1 MNKQIT
7 QLLPDNIHK
16 RIAEYLQPIELKAMI
31 VIYKYTGCKIK
42 KHDYTIPC
50 ENCENAYNP
59 SKIYIYSKKKSNPI
73 LTNYYINQLKKKIY
87 SNSQLK
93 YPCTRWLPHIFYN
106 ISDLFIQGCDT
117 PNIKQDMLLKDEQKE
132 YDSKYVI
139 YGVISSLFNNFVKE
153 LDIDN
158 FKIKN
163 IGDENTVYSI
173 SRYYEIEGKKT
184 FKNRLC
190 VLNKLYYKYTN
201 I

>member
-93 YPCTRWLPHIFYN
+93 YPYIGGYLIY
-106 ISDLFIQGCDT
+106 FIT
-117 PNIKQDMLLKDEQKE
+117 L
-132 YDSKYVI
+132 VI
-139 YGVISSLFNNFVKE
+139 YLYKVVILQ
-153 LDIDN
+153 I
-158 FKIKN
+158 
-163 IGDENTVYSI
+163 
-173 SRYYEIEGKKT
+173 
-184 FKNRLC
+184 
-190 VLNKLYYKYTN
+190 
-201 I
+201 